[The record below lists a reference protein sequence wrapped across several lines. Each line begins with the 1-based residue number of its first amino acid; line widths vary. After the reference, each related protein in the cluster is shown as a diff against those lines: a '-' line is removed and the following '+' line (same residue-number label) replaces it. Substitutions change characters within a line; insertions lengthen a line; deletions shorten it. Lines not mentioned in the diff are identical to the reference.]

1 VNAPGMPSIV
11 ITGVGLVT
19 PFGRCA
25 EVVLRRLAAGET
37 VAAKPA
43 GFDAGPF
50 DCHVCAEI
58 PDFDGAQCVPEPKT
72 LRLMNRD
79 AQLAVAAAR
88 AALHD
93 AAVEVGRTYPAEDIA
108 LYGATGLA
116 GLPLAEV
123 SRLVQESTSPDGRFD
138 LRRFGDTALK
148 RVRPVLSFKILNN
161 MSICFVSIFTGIQGA
176 NAVYNPWE
184 GQGAQAIAAGIASLC
199 HGEARCALV
208 GGCDVKTHELGF
220 IALQQQGVFRSWREH
235 GAGTIPGEGAAFLV
249 LEHETTARARG
260 ARIYARLQNC
270 ELKTVAANATRSH
283 VYADT
288 LRPLVQAEPCAC
300 VSAADRDAALAD
312 AETVALRSLECTVTV
327 VARPKAQLGNLFAAA
342 AALQVGLAAAFLRD
356 SRRDSRGIAN
366 CFGYGSEQAAFLLEQ
381 A

>member
-1 VNAPGMPSIV
+1 VNGPGMPSIV

-19 PFGRCA
+19 PLGRCPD
-25 EVVLRRLAAGET
+25 EILRRMAAGET
-37 VAAKPA
+37 RAAHPS
-43 GFDAGPF
+43 GFDSGPF
-50 DCHVCAEI
+50 ACHVCAEI
-58 PDFDGAQCVPEPKT
+58 PDFDGEQYVPEPKT

-88 AALHD
+88 LALAD
-93 AAVEVGRTYPAEDIA
+93 AAVEVGHTYPAEDIA

-123 SRLVQESTSPDGRFD
+123 SRLVHESTGPDGRFD

-176 NAVYNPWE
+176 NAVYTPWE
-184 GQGAQAIAAGIASLC
+184 GQGAQAIAAGMAALC

-220 IALQQQGVFRSWREH
+220 IALEQQGVFRSWRQH
-235 GAGTIPGEGAAFLV
+235 GTGCIPGEGAAFLV
-249 LEHETTARARG
+249 LEHETPARARG
-260 ARIYARLQNC
+260 ARVYARLRGC
-270 ELKTVAANATRSH
+270 ALKTVAARATRSR
-283 VYADT
+283 VYADA
-288 LRPLVQAEPCAC
+288 LRPLVQRESCIC
-300 VSAADRDAALAD
+300 VSAGDGDTALAD
-312 AETVALRSLECTVTV
+312 AETDALRGLECAATV

-342 AALQVGLAAAFLRD
+342 AALQVGLGAAFLRNG
-356 SRRDSRGIAN
+356 SRGSSLVAN
-366 CFGYGSEQAAFLLEQ
+366 CFGYGSEQAAFLLERP
-381 A
+381 